1 MADDVAI
8 VMIPSMPAGMVLDFV
23 FKTEVGVAVRA
34 SQEKISQL
42 RAREIPVIELFRSG
56 NEYAAAVMNC
66 SKEEA
71 IAVIDKVQ
79 NTALAQLTTDE
90 RDQFGIA

>member
-34 SQEKISQL
+34 SEEKISQL
-42 RAREIPVIELFRSG
+42 RARGIPVVELFRSG
-56 NEYAAAVMNC
+56 NEYAAAVMNR

-71 IAVIDKVQ
+71 IAAISRVQ
-79 NTALAQLTTDE
+79 DTALAQLTTDE
-90 RDQFGIA
+90 RDQFKVA